1 MEGSDTAQAS
11 SFVLTLPLII
21 HQLESIYPGIGQR
34 IFNVYLWGSRVY
46 GLANNKSDYDLLVV
60 THREEGPTTWNRVTH
75 DRNFAGYDNKHLNV
89 PHVSAAAWRLML
101 LEHRHEALQCY
112 FLLQDFKLKEEL
124 LVSFEVDPDVLRWSI
139 TFASRQR
146 FSISK

>member
-34 IFNVYLWGSRVY
+34 IFNVYLWCALVAAPLPLAFLLSPQKSSCGVLRGSRVY

-60 THREEGPTTWNRVTH
+60 THREEGPTTWNRVCVLLLLLLLLLLLYTH
-75 DRNFAGYDNKHLNV
+75 V
-89 PHVSAAAWRLML
+89 PCLTPSACSAA
-101 LEHRHEALQCY
+101 
-112 FLLQDFKLKEEL
+112 
-124 LVSFEVDPDVLRWSI
+124 S
-139 TFASRQR
+139 ASYVAQHPR
-146 FSISK
+146 